1 MLKYEDP
8 LRETANEQK
17 GVREWVRMRLGETY
31 LIAAEAAGRK
41 GDYNLAADLI
51 NIIRERASWKTGE
64 KKVPQYW
71 LEEGGEMEN
80 TESTYE
86 NIKVTADDLK
96 MNFVDFMLDERG
108 RELLGEY
115 TRWEDLVRCEKLI
128 EYVKKWNPDA
138 MKNIQEYHKL
148 RPIPQKHIDRLNPR
162 GSDEEEQNPGY
173 F

>member
-1 MLKYEDP
+1 MLP
-8 LRETANEQK
+8 
-17 GVREWVRMRLGETY
+17 
-31 LIAAEAAGRK
+31 EAAGRK

-51 NIIRERASWKTGE
+51 NIIRERASWKAGE

>member
-1 MLKYEDP
+1 MSDFK
-8 LRETANEQK
+8 
-17 GVREWVRMRLGETY
+17 
-31 LIAAEAAGRK
+31 
-41 GDYNLAADLI
+41 
-51 NIIRERASWKTGE
+51 
-64 KKVPQYW
+64 
-71 LEEGGEMEN
+71 
-80 TESTYE
+80 
-86 NIKVTADDLK
+86 IKVTADDLK